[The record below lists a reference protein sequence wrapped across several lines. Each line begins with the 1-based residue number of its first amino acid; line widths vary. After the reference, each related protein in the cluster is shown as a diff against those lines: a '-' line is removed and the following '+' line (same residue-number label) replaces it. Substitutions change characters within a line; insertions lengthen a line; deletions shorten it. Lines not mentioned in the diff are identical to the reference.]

1 MARISP
7 LEPDDAPPHV
17 RERYA
22 DLVRAS
28 QRITNMKRTLAHDA
42 VAYDALLTWY
52 PLRDRAASFLTDREA
67 DVFAY
72 AISTENECVLCSTSL
87 RRAFAE
93 AGDDPDA
100 LTLTER
106 QRLLVDYGSQLARD
120 PRGVGEELSAALA
133 REFTP
138 PQIVVLTAF
147 GGLMIATNVFN
158 DALRVDL
165 DDGLAA
171 YRPPAATAAAAN

>member
-1 MARISP
+1 
-7 LEPDDAPPHV
+7 
-17 RERYA
+17 
-22 DLVRAS
+22 
-28 QRITNMKRTLAHDA
+28 MKRTLAHDE

-52 PLRDRAASFLTDREA
+52 PLRDRAATFLSDRDA

-72 AISTENECVLCSTSL
+72 AISSENACVLCSTFF

-93 AGDDPDA
+93 AGDDPDS
-100 LTLTER
+100 LELSER
-106 QRLLVDYGSQLARD
+106 QRLLVDYGRQLARD
-120 PRGVGEELSAALA
+120 PRGVGEELYASLA

-171 YRPPAATAAAAN
+171 YRPAAATTAEASGSAR